1 MARDKRKKKKNKFLI
16 QKIMKNV
23 SNIFSNLKFQN
34 GKLVNI
40 YIYIQFIHKKVKET
54 IFFSNIFSLLC
65 FCSTFVYFHSTLFYI
80 LFIYFIFLAM
90 RCSHLFFPPYSLLY
104 RCASICLTITFIILF
119 FILSEWYEKKNVA
132 TREYSTCI
140 SRLEKCNKIQ
150 EMKLCILKSKDKEHQ
165 NNKTSTK
172 KKGIK
177 IHINK
182 NKK

>member
-1 MARDKRKKKKNKFLI
+1 M
-16 QKIMKNV
+16 

-40 YIYIQFIHKKVKET
+40 YIYIFSLFIKKWKRQFFFP
-54 IFFSNIFSLLC
+54 IFFHYSVSVQLLFTFILHCFIFYLS
-65 FCSTFVYFHSTLFYI
+65 I
-80 LFIYFIFLAM
+80 LFSS
-90 RCSHLFFPPYSLLY
+90 RCSHLFFCPYSLLY

-172 KKGIK
+172 KKKGIK